1 MGKNRGFSNIQS
13 FEELE
18 TSLQMVQYQ
27 LRTSKVTQQMHTLTQ
42 QVQSLKAGN
51 IPSINWN
58 KVAIFFLDLIK
69 QRLSD

>member
-58 KVAIFFLDLIK
+58 KVAIFFLDLLK